1 MSTTSKIISV
11 RVDPEIEARLAQ
23 LAQAT
28 DRPKSWHLE
37 QALKS
42 YLESQAWQIAHIKKA
57 IDSAD
62 AGDLISHDEVKRNIR
77 KRVAR
82 LSKKRA

>member
-1 MSTTSKIISV
+1 MSTTISV
-11 RVDPEIEARLAQ
+11 RVNPEIEAQLAE

-42 YLESQAWQIAHIKKA
+42 YLASQAWQVENINKGIA
-57 IDSAD
+57 DLD
-62 AGDLISHDEVKRNIR
+62 AGRLHYHAAAVEKLNKWGKSPVKRR
-77 KRVAR
+77 RR
-82 LSKKRA
+82 

>member
-1 MSTTSKIISV
+1 MSTTISV
-11 RVDPEIEARLAQ
+11 RVDPEIEARLAE
-23 LAQAT
+23 LAEAT

-42 YLESQAWQIAHIKKA
+42 YLESQAWQIAHIRKA
-57 IDSAD
+57 VDSAD
-62 AGDLISHDEVKRNIR
+62 AGDLLSHEQVKKNIR

>member
-1 MSTTSKIISV
+1 MSTTISV
-11 RVDPEIEARLAQ
+11 RVDPEIESRLAQ
-23 LAQAT
+23 LAEAT

-42 YLESQAWQIAHIKKA
+42 YLETQAWQIAHIKKA

-62 AGDLISHDEVKRNIR
+62 AGDLIAHDKVKRNIR